1 MEGTTGMSAA
11 DVLALT
17 RDNDNGLFGGSMG
30 IFSLIII
37 FILLFGGNGGFWG
50 NGAGAAT
57 TALGQSD
64 LQNSLY
70 FQSQDN
76 AIKGLAQGQCG
87 ITDTILNSSYNN
99 LVSMK
104 DMSQQLS
111 NSIAAIGN
119 LVTTENAAT
128 RQMIQE
134 NYIRELSDKL
144 QTTRDALS
152 NANQTA
158 TLTAAIQNSTD
169 SILNAQGRYVM
180 NPPCYTGCG
189 CGNSL
194 Y

>member
-1 MEGTTGMSAA
+1 MNDNTGMSAA

-17 RDNDNGLFGGSMG
+17 RDRDGDGLFGGSMG

-50 NGAGAAT
+50 NSNA

-76 AIKGLAQGQCG
+76 AIRSLAQGQCG
-87 ITDTILNSSYNN
+87 LTDTVLTTNYNN
-99 LVSMK
+99 LVAMK
-104 DMSQQLS
+104 DIQQQIS

-128 RQMIQE
+128 RQMIQD

-158 TLTAAIQNSTD
+158 ALTAAVQNSTD
-169 SILNAQGRYVM
+169 TILNSQGRYVL

-189 CGNSL
+189 CNSL

>member
-1 MEGTTGMSAA
+1 MNDNTGMSAA

-17 RDNDNGLFGGSMG
+17 RDNNDGLFGGSMG

-37 FILLFGGNGGFWG
+37 FILLFGGNGGFWN
-50 NGAGAAT
+50 NGA

-76 AIKGLAQGQCG
+76 AIRGLAQGQCAL
-87 ITDTILNSSYNN
+87 TDTVLTSNYSN
-99 LVSMK
+99 LVAMK
-104 DMSQQLS
+104 DIQQQIS

-128 RQMIQE
+128 RQMIQD

-158 TLTAAIQNSTD
+158 TLTAAVQNSTD
-169 SILNAQGRYVM
+169 TILNLQGRYVL
-180 NPPCYTGCG
+180 NPPCYTNYGCG
-189 CGNSL
+189 CNSL

>member
-1 MEGTTGMSAA
+1 MDGTGMSAA
-11 DVLALT
+11 DVIALT
-17 RDNDNGLFGGSMG
+17 KDNGDGLFGGSMG

-37 FILLFGGNGGFWG
+37 FILLFGGNGNFWGG
-50 NGAGAAT
+50 NGA

-76 AIKGLAQGQCG
+76 AIRGLAQGQCG
-87 ITDTILNSSYNN
+87 ITDTVLNSAYNN

-119 LVTTENAAT
+119 LVVTENNAT
-128 RQMIQE
+128 RQMIQD

-158 TLTAAIQNSTD
+158 VLTAAIQNSTD
-169 SILNAQGRYVM
+169 SILNSQGRYVM
-180 NPPCYTGCG
+180 NPPCYSGCG
-189 CGNSL
+189 CTSL

>member
-1 MEGTTGMSAA
+1 MNDNTGMSAA

-17 RDNDNGLFGGSMG
+17 RDNNDGLFGGSMG

-37 FILLFGGNGGFWG
+37 FILLFGGNGGFWN
-50 NGAGAAT
+50 NGA

-76 AIKGLAQGQCG
+76 AIRGLAQGQCAL
-87 ITDTILNSSYNN
+87 TDTVLTSNYNN

-104 DMSQQLS
+104 DIQQQIS

-128 RQMIQE
+128 RQMIQD

-158 TLTAAIQNSTD
+158 TLTAAVQNSTD
-169 SILNAQGRYVM
+169 TILNSQGRYVL
-180 NPPCYTGCG
+180 NPPCYTNYGCG
-189 CGNSL
+189 CNSL

>member
-1 MEGTTGMSAA
+1 MGETTGMSAA

-17 RDNDNGLFGGSMG
+17 RNNGDGLFGGSMG

-50 NGAGAAT
+50 SQGA

-70 FQSQDN
+70 FQSQDG
-76 AIKGLAQGQCG
+76 AIRGLAQGQCG
-87 ITDTILNSSYNN
+87 ITDTVLTSAYNN

-104 DMSQQLS
+104 DMSQQMS

-119 LVTTENAAT
+119 LVVQENNAT
-128 RQMIQE
+128 RQMIQD

-158 TLTAAIQNSTD
+158 TITAAIQNSTD
-169 SILNAQGRYVM
+169 SILNSQGRYVL

-189 CGNSL
+189 CNSL

>member
-1 MEGTTGMSAA
+1 MNDNTGMSAA

-17 RDNDNGLFGGSMG
+17 RGTDNGFFGGSMG

-50 NGAGAAT
+50 NNGNVA
-57 TALGQSD
+57 TALEVSD
-64 LQNSLY
+64 LQRSLY
-70 FQSQDN
+70 NQSQDS
-76 AIKGLAQGQCG
+76 AIRELAQGQCG
-87 ITDTILNSSYNN
+87 INQTVLTSSYNN
-99 LVSMK
+99 LVNLK
-104 DMSQQLS
+104 DVQQQLA

-128 RQMIQE
+128 RQLIQE

-158 TLTAAIQNSTD
+158 VLNAAIQNSTD
-169 SILNAQGRYVM
+169 TILNYQGRYVL
-180 NPPCYTGCG
+180 NPPCYSGCG
-189 CGNSL
+189 CSSL

>member
-1 MEGTTGMSAA
+1 MNDNTGMSAA

-17 RDNDNGLFGGSMG
+17 RDRDGDGLFGGSMG

-37 FILLFGGNGGFWG
+37 FILLFGGNGGFWN
-50 NGAGAAT
+50 NGTA

-76 AIKGLAQGQCG
+76 AIRSLAQGQCG
-87 ITDTILNSSYNN
+87 ITDAVLTNSYNN

-119 LVTTENAAT
+119 LVVTENNAT
-128 RQMIQE
+128 RQMIQD

-158 TLTAAIQNSTD
+158 ALTAAVQNSTD
-169 SILNAQGRYVM
+169 TILNLQGRYVL

-189 CGNSL
+189 CNSL

>member
-1 MEGTTGMSAA
+1 MNDATGMSAA

-17 RDNDNGLFGGSMG
+17 RGNDDGLFGGSMG

-50 NGAGAAT
+50 NNAGA

-76 AIKGLAQGQCG
+76 AIRGLAQGQCG
-87 ITDTILNSSYNN
+87 ITDTVLNSAYNN

-104 DMSQQLS
+104 DISQQLS

-128 RQMIQE
+128 RQMIQD

-158 TLTAAIQNSTD
+158 ALTAAVQNSTD
-169 SILNAQGRYVM
+169 TILNSQGRYVL

-189 CGNSL
+189 CGSL

>member
-1 MEGTTGMSAA
+1 MNDNTGMSAA

-17 RDNDNGLFGGSMG
+17 RNNDGGLFGGSMG

-37 FILLFGGNGGFWG
+37 FILLFGGNGSFWG
-50 NGAGAAT
+50 NNGA

-70 FQSQDN
+70 FQSQDA
-76 AIKGLAQGQCG
+76 AIRGLAQGQCTL
-87 ITDTILNSSYNN
+87 TDTVLTSNYNN

-104 DMSQQLS
+104 DIQQQIS

-119 LVTTENAAT
+119 LVTSENAAT
-128 RQMIQE
+128 RSMIQD

-158 TLTAAIQNSTD
+158 AITAAIQNSTD
-169 SILNAQGRYVM
+169 SILNLQGRYVL
-180 NPPCYTGCG
+180 NPPCYTNCG
-189 CGNSL
+189 CGSL

>member
-1 MEGTTGMSAA
+1 MGETTGMSAA

-17 RDNDNGLFGGSMG
+17 RANDDNGMFGGSMG

-50 NGAGAAT
+50 NNGAAA
-57 TALGQSD
+57 ALGASD

-70 FQSQDN
+70 FQSQDA
-76 AIKGLAQGQCG
+76 AIRGLAQGQCG
-87 ITDTILNSSYNN
+87 LTDTVLTTNYNN
-99 LVSMK
+99 LVAMK
-104 DMSQQLS
+104 DIQQQIS
-111 NSIAAIGN
+111 NSIASIGN

-128 RQMIQE
+128 RQMIQD

-158 TLTAAIQNSTD
+158 ALVAAVQNSTD
-169 SILNAQGRYVM
+169 TILSSQGRYVQ

-189 CGNSL
+189 CGSL

>member
-1 MEGTTGMSAA
+1 MNDNTGMSAA

-17 RDNDNGLFGGSMG
+17 RNNEDGLFGGSMG

-50 NGAGAAT
+50 NNGA

-76 AIKGLAQGQCG
+76 AIRDLAQGQCAL
-87 ITDTILNSSYNN
+87 TDTVLTSNYNN

-104 DMSQQLS
+104 DIQQQIS
-111 NSIAAIGN
+111 NSIASIGN

-128 RQMIQE
+128 RQMIQD

-158 TLTAAIQNSTD
+158 ALTAAIQNSTD
-169 SILNAQGRYVM
+169 SILNSQGRYVL

-189 CGNSL
+189 CGNL

>member
-1 MEGTTGMSAA
+1 MNDTTGMSAA

-17 RDNDNGLFGGSMG
+17 RSNDGGLFGGSMG

-50 NGAGAAT
+50 NNAGA

-76 AIKGLAQGQCG
+76 AIRGLAQGQCG
-87 ITDTILNSSYNN
+87 ITDTVLNASYNS
-99 LVSMK
+99 LSTMK
-104 DMSQQLS
+104 DISQQIG

-119 LVTTENAAT
+119 LVVSENAAT
-128 RQMIQE
+128 RSMIQD

-158 TLTAAIQNSTD
+158 ALTAAIQNSTD
-169 SILNAQGRYVM
+169 SILNLQGRYVL
-180 NPPCYTGCG
+180 NPPCYTNCG
-189 CGNSL
+189 CNSL

>member
-1 MEGTTGMSAA
+1 MNDNTGMSAA

-17 RDNDNGLFGGSMG
+17 RGTDNGFFGGSMG

-50 NGAGAAT
+50 SNNGAAEAFN
-57 TALGQSD
+57 TAD
-64 LQNSLY
+64 LQRSLY
-70 FQSQDN
+70 NQSQD
-76 AIKGLAQGQCG
+76 ASIRSLATGQCELG
-87 ITDTILNSSYNN
+87 QTVLTSSYNN
-99 LVSMK
+99 LVGLK
-104 DMSQQLS
+104 DLQQQICNCCS
-111 NSIAAIGN
+111 NIEN
-119 LVTTENAAT
+119 LITTENAAT
-128 RQMIQE
+128 RQLIQE

-158 TLTAAIQNSTD
+158 VLNAAIQHSTD
-169 SILNAQGRYVM
+169 TILNYQGRYVL

-189 CGNSL
+189 CSSL